1 MFFTLF
7 LTKLAVSEE
16 GEAQTDDA
24 LENFFYPNATE
35 SGFKYWENNQIPVLN
50 GKNDT
55 RRCYL
60 AENISNGRCLSWNNF
75 KIPYISPNENEDENS
90 AGRNYKEATSI
101 VSYLTT
107 TGLHLNSSCGVEKVT
122 FGLQNKDSAIADL
135 CPMYKNN
142 ETCCIPQQSTYESYA
157 SVIKNAQQSR
167 RTRIYPKCDQHI
179 RFFPCI
185 MCHPNVKYMAVET
198 SIETSK
204 KATKPQFYDH
214 FYNLRVCH
222 SFAQKLYK
230 DCRYAVST
238 NDAKYGYGWIV
249 EPNMGYTDFL
259 KKLGI
264 DQLNDNNATLGNTT
278 DIPGVNCWDYSAGH
292 ISSVASI
299 VLVALIGTASIA
311 AAFI

>member
-24 LENFFYPNATE
+24 LKNFFYPNATE

-50 GKNDT
+50 GQNDT

-60 AENISNGRCLSWNNF
+60 AENISDGRCLAWNNF

-135 CPMYKNN
+135 CPMYTNN
-142 ETCCIPQQSTYESYA
+142 KTCCIAQQSTYDSYA
-157 SVIKNAQQSR
+157 SIIMKAQQNR
-167 RTRIYPKCDQHI
+167 RTRIYPNCDQHI

-198 SIETSK
+198 AIETSK
-204 KATKPQFYDH
+204 KATQPQFYDH
-214 FYNLRVCH
+214 FYNLRVYH
-222 SFAQKLYK
+222 SFVQKLYK

-238 NDAKYGYGWIV
+238 NDTKYGY
-249 EPNMGYTDFL
+249 
-259 KKLGI
+259 
-264 DQLNDNNATLGNTT
+264 
-278 DIPGVNCWDYSAGH
+278 
-292 ISSVASI
+292 
-299 VLVALIGTASIA
+299 
-311 AAFI
+311 